1 MRVLLGYVMQGVSTG
16 FYTYGCL
23 ELSLATVFQIIF
35 FLDTILIRF
44 TDTTG
49 VFFISGDTVLIRFR
63 DGVEYDLI

>member
-1 MRVLLGYVMQGVSTG
+1 MSRVEPGDRIPDY
-16 FYTYGCL
+16 F
-23 ELSLATVFQIIF
+23 LSFRGS
-35 FLDTILIRF
+35 DTILIRF